1 MKLIIETE
9 RLCHLDELI
18 RKQTTGNSTVL
29 SKRLLISRS
38 RLKALLG
45 ELRDLGIEIRWD
57 EAHQTYYYPNPE
69 TVTIQRPIIIRIA
82 TTNKM

>member
-9 RLCHLDELI
+9 RLCHLDNLI
-18 RKQTTGNSTVL
+18 RKQTTGNSTAL

-57 EAHQTYYYPNPE
+57 ETSQTYYYPNPE
-69 TVTIQRPIIIRIA
+69 TVTIQRPIIVRNTAI
-82 TTNKM
+82 N